1 MKLGTKNLELFF
13 IVALFMLTIVEFLLL
28 SAGIMSQQLV
38 GSLQIMSV
46 LMVVGGEIIICIILL
61 RIYARID
68 VNSAKKPSE

>member
-1 MKLGTKNLELFF
+1 
-13 IVALFMLTIVEFLLL
+13 MLTIIEFMLL
-28 SAGIMSQQLV
+28 SAGILSGQLI

-68 VNSAKKPSE
+68 SIQAKKAA

>member
-1 MKLGTKNLELFF
+1 MKLGPKNLELFF
-13 IVALFMLTIVEFLLL
+13 IAALFMLTIVEFMLL
-28 SAGIMSQQLV
+28 SAGVLSRQLI

-68 VNSAKKPSE
+68 SIPAKKTE